1 MGTPAFPNLGQHC
14 SVSDCQQIDFLPFS
28 CDACNKVFC
37 LEHRTYANHKC
48 TKANDQDVT
57 VLVCPICSQSVRS
70 VPNEDPNVTWEHHV
84 QTNCNPSNYAKANK
98 KPRCP
103 VPGCKEILVFSNK
116 VLCNSCKREVCLKHR
131 FGPDHNCDA
140 YRKLTE
146 NNRSLSSFGSKF
158 LNGFKDRTS
167 FGSGAQSKNV
177 SKGSSSMQL
186 GAFSGVLTGLQSAA
200 SSVRTSM
207 ETGMSRLSESTS
219 DFFNK
224 VQQNSGTET
233 YHPPQQSRVQT
244 SPREECP
251 QCQAKF
257 ATVAQLIQH
266 VESFHASE
274 PSGEVL
280 DVCPKCGK
288 GFQNP
293 IILVNHVERDHGGKS

>member
-48 TKANDQDVT
+48 TKANEQDVT

-70 VPNEDPNVTWEHHV
+70 VPNEDPNVTWERHV

-158 LNGFKDRTS
+158 LNGFKERTS
-167 FGSGAQSKNV
+167 FGSGAQSKN
-177 SKGSSSMQL
+177 
-186 GAFSGVLTGLQSAA
+186 
-200 SSVRTSM
+200 
-207 ETGMSRLSESTS
+207 
-219 DFFNK
+219 
-224 VQQNSGTET
+224 
-233 YHPPQQSRVQT
+233 SRVQT

>member
-1 MGTPAFPNLGQHC
+1 MKVMVWCLL
-14 SVSDCQQIDFLPFS
+14 SDSGNIMTTFIF
-28 CDACNKVFC
+28 VMF
-37 LEHRTYANHKC
+37 
-48 TKANDQDVT
+48 
-57 VLVCPICSQSVRS
+57 VLVWLELTQNFIGYLNYLCGVSSAITVTYFQQTWWQSSSSRLKRYWHELV
-70 VPNEDPNVTWEHHV
+70 
-84 QTNCNPSNYAKANK
+84 C
-98 KPRCP
+98 RCP

-158 LNGFKDRTS
+158 LNGFKERTS

-244 SPREECP
+244 SPMEECP